1 MSPLKRLDEQV
12 NNAAAC
18 ETNGKGVVIGV
29 TKGDNTAWLFSGENG
44 ERFGNNSALHA
55 AATHGANDFTVFI
68 DSHCSTRA
76 TRARALDVDNA
87 SKSDALAGCA
97 PTVNVV
103 KEVTHD

>member
-1 MSPLKRLDEQV
+1 MSPLKRLNEQV
-12 NNAAAC
+12 NNATAC

-29 TKGDNTAWLFSGENG
+29 TKGDNATWLFSGKNG
-44 ERFGNNSALHA
+44 ERFCNNSTLYAST
-55 AATHGANDFTVFI
+55 THRTNDFTVFI
-68 DSHCSTRA
+68 DSHCGTCT